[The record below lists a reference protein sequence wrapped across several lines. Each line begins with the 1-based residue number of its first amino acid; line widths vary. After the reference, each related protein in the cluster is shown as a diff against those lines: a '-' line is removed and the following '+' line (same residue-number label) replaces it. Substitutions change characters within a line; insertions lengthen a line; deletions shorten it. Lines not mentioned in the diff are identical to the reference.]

1 MRDGPGKNALKQK
14 ALKILRQRKQIEA
27 QKDSLQTQ
35 GWNMEQA
42 VMTTD
47 NLRNTMATIDAMKT
61 ANKELKKQYGKI
73 NIDKI
78 EQLQDEMADLL
89 DMNSELQDTMSRNYA
104 IPDDIDESELDA
116 ELEAL
121 GEEIEFESLQG
132 ESEVPSYLEESLPA
146 FVDEPVE
153 KSKEVAQTAE

>member
-1 MRDGPGKNALKQK
+1 
-14 ALKILRQRKQIEA
+14 
-27 QKDSLQTQ
+27 
-35 GWNMEQA
+35 MEQA

-121 GEEIEFESLQG
+121 GEEMEFESLKG

-146 FVDEPVE
+146 F
-153 KSKEVAQTAE
+153 